1 MGEKG
6 RRIMNNVMYMT
17 NYFLGKMRRIYFM
30 AIPETKQDYKMSRV
44 CYTVSDSAVQ
54 TIVQLAGGTFLVAL
68 LSYVGVSDAHI
79 GVITSLASLAALS
92 QIFTLNFTNGLKK
105 FKFFVCL
112 VAQFRFLLAFIYFIP
127 FLSISNQKRVWM
139 VVGFYL
145 IAQIFVQ
152 IGTPATQDW
161 IASLVPSRL
170 RGKYFSIKDTVAIF
184 VTSTIMLLAGVV
196 LDFYKKKDILTGFFI
211 LGCLIFIL
219 VVINVV
225 ALTKMKEP
233 KMSFLNKDGK
243 EMHGTLAKKAKQE
256 ITLEKKVSLSSECK
270 QAFASK
276 RFRKVLFLNLLWMTS
291 FYIAAPFIATYQIK
305 ELNIPYTFIMIVNF
319 GACLFRMFL
328 TLRMGKCGDR
338 YGMAKVLKYAFAA
351 LGVQYLILALTM
363 PNNAYI
369 MTIIGT
375 LCAAAA
381 WSFIG
386 IGMFGIQLEFLDR
399 DKRIMQLTLMSAI
412 SGVYGF
418 GVSWVGGKVLTALQR
433 IKLSIGTVSFYAQ
446 QVLFLIGFIMI
457 IVTIFYTRYAI
468 QSQKI
473 EINRQD
479 GKI

>member
-1 MGEKG
+1 
-6 RRIMNNVMYMT
+6 
-17 NYFLGKMRRIYFM
+17 M
-30 AIPETKQDYKMSRV
+30 AIPETKQEYKMSRV

-54 TIVQLAGGTFLVAL
+54 TIAQLAGGTFLVAL
-68 LSYVGVSDAHI
+68 LSYVGVSDANI

-92 QIFTLNFTNGLKK
+92 QLFTLNFTNRLKK
-105 FKFFVCL
+105 YKFFVCL

-127 FLSISNQKRVWM
+127 FLPISNQKRVWM

-184 VTSTIMLLAGVV
+184 VTSSTMLLAGVV
-196 LDFYKKKDILTGFFI
+196 LDFYKKKDILSGFLI
-211 LGCLIFIL
+211 LGCFIFIL
-219 VVINVV
+219 VVINIV

-233 KMSFLNKDGK
+233 KISFLNKDGK
-243 EMHGTLAKKAKQE
+243 EMHGALAKKAKKE
-256 ITLEKKVSLSSECK
+256 IISEKKVSQLLEYK
-270 QAFASK
+270 QSIK
-276 RFRKVLFLNLLWMTS
+276 SIRFRKVLFLNLLWMTS
-291 FYIAAPFIATYQIK
+291 FYIASPFIATYQIK
-305 ELNIPYTFIMIVNF
+305 ELNLPYTFIMVVNF
-319 GACLFRMFL
+319 GTSLLRMLL
-328 TLRMGKCGDR
+328 TLRMGKFGDR

-351 LGVQYLILALTM
+351 LGVQYLILAFTI
-363 PNNAYI
+363 PGNAYA
-369 MTIIGT
+369 MTIIGA
-375 LCAAAA
+375 LCSAAA

-386 IGMFGIQLEFLDR
+386 IGMFGIQLEFLER

-418 GVSWVGGKVLTALQR
+418 FVSWVGAKILTALQR
-433 IKLSIGTVSFYAQ
+433 IEISIGTVSIYAQ
-446 QVLFLIGFIMI
+446 QVLYLIGFIMI
-457 IVTIFYTRYAI
+457 VVTVFYTRYGI

-473 EINRQD
+473 EVNRQD